1 MFFFPVCVWHL
12 NNKIH
17 VFSLAQR
24 NWSRYFS
31 LHARPLY
38 DLPFLQRIQMKHR
51 SKQMLL
57 LLSRKMII
65 FWFLPLPPSCI
76 ISRLIAQNSMGK
88 KHPRRGTKRYRQ
100 HHLIRTVVVHHFLKF
115 KFSKWLALRLFF
127 LGKVPSL
134 DPPRVQLWQS
144 GSEPLFSNVGTNRIF
159 YVHSRVIPNKESRKR
174 LLVCTAGLTLRI
186 YTS

>member
-134 DPPRVQLWQS
+134 DPEFSYGSLAQS
-144 GSEPLFSNVGTNRIF
+144 HYLAMLERIAF
-159 YVHSRVIPNKESRKR
+159 FTSTAESYQIRE
-174 LLVCTAGLTLRI
+174 AGKG
-186 YTS
+186 Y